1 MKKKYTTDLSPT
13 EWQYISQYLQ
23 NQRKPKWELKRVME
37 GILYLCKNGCSWRD
51 LPDCFPP
58 WQTVYWYF
66 RKWNSNGAYD
76 LIVNELRG
84 FQRKNLGRQQ
94 TPSAAVI
101 DSQSVKN
108 TSFSTQEI
116 GVDGGKG
123 VKGRKRHIVTDT
135 LGNLLAVK
143 VHAANVHDSKSA
155 PLVLA
160 KISENSADF
169 PRLKK
174 VFADK
179 GYRGTLL
186 NWVKKHLN
194 CQLEIV
200 KTYSK
205 LANNGKM
212 MVSPKRWVV
221 ERSFAWLNHYRRLSK
236 DFERLTEI
244 SECFIKIAFIRL
256 FIKKLKT

>member
-1 MKKKYTTDLSPT
+1 M
-13 EWQYISQYLQ
+13 
-23 NQRKPKWELKRVME
+23 
-37 GILYLCKNGCSWRD
+37 CKNGNSWRD

-66 RKWNSNGAYD
+66 RKWNNEGVYD
-76 LIVNELRG
+76 LIVNELRV
-84 FQRKNLGRQQ
+84 FQREKVGKHQ
-94 TPSAAVI
+94 TPSAAII

-108 TSFSTQEI
+108 TSFSTQEV
-116 GVDGGKG
+116 GVDGGKR
-123 VKGRKRHIVTDT
+123 VKDRKRHIVTDT

-155 PLVLA
+155 QLVLA
-160 KISENSADF
+160 KMVENSADF

-174 VFADK
+174 IFADK
-179 GYRGTLL
+179 GYRGNLL
-186 NWVKKHLN
+186 HWVKKHLK
-194 CQLEIV
+194 CELEIV

-212 MVSPKRWVV
+212 LVSPKRWVV

-236 DFERLTEI
+236 DFERLTDN

-256 FIKKLKT
+256 FIKKLKN

>member
-1 MKKKYTTDLSPT
+1 MKKKYTTDLSPI
-13 EWQYISQYLQ
+13 EWQYIEAYLET
-23 NQRKPKWELKRVME
+23 QRKTKWELKKIIE
-37 GILYLCKNGCSWRD
+37 AIFYLCKNGCSWRD

-66 RKWNSNGAYD
+66 RKWSNEGTYE
-76 LIVNELRG
+76 LIINELRSAK
-84 FQRKNLGRQQ
+84 RTTLGKYP
-94 TPSAAVI
+94 TPSAAII

-108 TSFSTQEI
+108 TSFSTKEV
-116 GVDGGKG
+116 GVDGGKR
-123 VKGRKRHIVTDT
+123 VKGRKRHLVTDT

-143 VHAANVHDSKSA
+143 VHSANLHDSKSA
-155 PLVLA
+155 KLVLS
-160 KISENSADF
+160 KIIENRVDF
-169 PRLKK
+169 PRLKRI
-174 VFADK
+174 FADK
-179 GYRGTLL
+179 GYRGSLL
-186 NWVKKHLN
+186 SWTKKNLK

-236 DFERLTEI
+236 DFERLTEN